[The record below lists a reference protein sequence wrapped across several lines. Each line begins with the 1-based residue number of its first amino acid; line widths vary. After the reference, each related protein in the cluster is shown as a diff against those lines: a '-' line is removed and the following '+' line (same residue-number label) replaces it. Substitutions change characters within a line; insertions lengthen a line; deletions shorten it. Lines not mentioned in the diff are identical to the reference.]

1 MDLDKETKHAVH
13 ELGEAINS
21 AIGESLRIKQAIE
34 RLHDLG
40 YNPNLMLKLEIGL
53 QNNEKSLD
61 EEFPEDVVLDL
72 TEEDLRTLQSM
83 RIKLDDE
90 K

>member
-1 MDLDKETKHAVH
+1 MELDKETKDAVH

-21 AIGESLRIKQAIE
+21 AISESFRIKMAIE
-34 RLHDLG
+34 RLRKLG

-53 QNNEKSLD
+53 QDIEKSLD

-83 RIKLDDE
+83 RIKFDDE
-90 K
+90 I

>member
-1 MDLDKETKHAVH
+1 MELDNETKDAVH

-21 AIGESLRIKQAIE
+21 AFSESFRIKMAIE
-34 RLHDLG
+34 RLKKLG
-40 YNPNLMLKLEIGL
+40 YNPNLILKLEIGL
-53 QNNEKSLD
+53 QETEKSLD

-83 RIKLDDE
+83 RIKFDDSE
-90 K
+90 